1 MKFLITG
8 GAGFIG
14 SHLALYLYE
23 RNHHI
28 TIIDDFSTGNNFFLH
43 NYEIIT
49 GNINNLEFLKKKLNG
64 KKFDYLVHLA
74 SKSIVSDSFVNKKE
88 YMDTNIFGTKRILE
102 LCSHL
107 KINKVIFSSTAA
119 VYGSP
124 KNKKISEDFLISPI
138 NPYGKSKIEAEKV
151 LKEYSLKQDFD
162 IITFR
167 FFNACGG
174 DNKGRVGEL
183 HKPETHLIPKLMQY
197 VLKDKKEQFIVY
209 GNKFKTID
217 GFAIRDYLHVLD
229 ICDAV
234 DLGVK
239 WLKNNKGYQT
249 INLGSGTPTSVLQII
264 KSFEQYFNK
273 KIDFKVDDSRIGEP
287 DFLLSNIQKANVLLN
302 WIPKMSNLNKIIED
316 TYTWQVKLLK
326 KGVSLSEKL

>member
-14 SHLALYLYE
+14 SHLSLYLFE
-23 RNHHI
+23 RDHQI
-28 TIIDDFSTGNNFFLH
+28 TIIDDFSTGNNFYLH
-43 NYEIIT
+43 NYEIIR

-64 KKFDYLVHLA
+64 RKFDYLVHLA

-88 YMDTNIFGTKRILE
+88 YMDTNILGTKNILE

-138 NPYGKSKIEAEKV
+138 NPYGNSKIEAEKV
-151 LKEYSLKQDFD
+151 LKEYSLKQGFD

-174 DNKGRVGEL
+174 DSNGRIGEL
-183 HKPETHLIPKLMQY
+183 HKPETHLIPKLMQF
-197 VLKDKKEQFIVY
+197 VLKDKKEQFIIY
-209 GNKFKTID
+209 GNNFKTRD

-234 DLGVK
+234 YLGVN
-239 WLKNNKGYQT
+239 WLKNNKGYQI

-264 KSFEQYFNK
+264 KSFEHYFNK
-273 KIDFKVDDSRIGEP
+273 KIDFKIEDSRIGEP
-287 DFLLSNIQKANVLLN
+287 DFLLSDIQKANILLD
-302 WIPKMSNLNKIIED
+302 WSPKMSNLNKIIED

-326 KGVSLSEKL
+326 TESLLS